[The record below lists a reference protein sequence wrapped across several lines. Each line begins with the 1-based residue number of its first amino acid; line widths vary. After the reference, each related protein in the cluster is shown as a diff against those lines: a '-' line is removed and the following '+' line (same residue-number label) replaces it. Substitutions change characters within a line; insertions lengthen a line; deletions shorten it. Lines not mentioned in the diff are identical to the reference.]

1 MYVCQLQIE
10 GFRGIKTA
18 CINFERHTVLL
29 GANNVGKSTI
39 IDALGLVLGR
49 DRLVRTLGDYD
60 FFGGL
65 PTPQNRIRIVATVT
79 GFVPD
84 DLDQHI
90 DWFNA
95 KDGSVP
101 LWW

>member
-1 MYVCQLQIE
+1 MYVCQLSIK
-10 GFRGIKTA
+10 GFRGISEATVV
-18 CINFERHTVLL
+18 FGPHSVLL

-65 PTPQNRIRIVATVT
+65 P
-79 GFVPD
+79 D
-84 DLDQHI
+84 HHC
-90 DWFNA
+90 
-95 KDGSVP
+95 
-101 LWW
+101 